1 MSCLL
6 SSFSFFPFFFLLLFF
21 LLFFLSFIFI
31 YLLSPDFA
39 ALFKLPCPLLFFSR
53 FLSFSVCV
61 CLFCL
66 ILFFSFLRLVVS
78 ARLRRSLLLSLY
90 YVEVFYCLLIVFIYG
105 FFCTLRFSR
114 FSLSFFVL
122 LCAFSCRVIPL

>member
-6 SSFSFFPFFFLLLFF
+6 SSFSFFPLFF
-21 LLFFLSFIFI
+21 LLFFFFLFFIFI

-66 ILFFSFLRLVVS
+66 ILFFSFLCVVVS

-122 LCAFSCRVIPL
+122 LCAFSCRLIPL